1 MTTKTK
7 ALVVLPYKQ
16 TGAQGKEL
24 QLTLKG
30 WRKFCLFDYHFVVIG
45 EFHSFLEEEFPWVEF
60 IYCPQIPKK
69 EGQYNPHLDMQHRM
83 RVVMKKYADTYDGF
97 IWMCDD
103 YYPIKLFELKDIYT
117 VHYHCSS
124 FVGEKDAPTTY
135 WNHDKWK
142 TRQLLDKENLPHIN
156 YTIHFPCWFD
166 FSKLNE
172 VFDKFNLREESY
184 VLEDI
189 YFNYFKH
196 PEPIL
201 DSEIRIGVWDFET
214 FKNNFQKA
222 INNPNIKFA
231 CNSVK
236 GWSKELEN
244 SLEAIVS

>member
-1 MTTKTK
+1 
-7 ALVVLPYKQ
+7 
-16 TGAQGKEL
+16 
-24 QLTLKG
+24 
-30 WRKFCLFDYHFVVIG
+30 
-45 EFHSFLEEEFPWVEF
+45 
-60 IYCPQIPKK
+60 
-69 EGQYNPHLDMQHRM
+69 
-83 RVVMKKYADTYDGF
+83 MKKYADTYDGF

-231 CNSVK
+231 CNSVE